1 MKTTL
6 SLPPPRRRAVKILA
20 GLAAL
25 SLTSVWLTGCTPD
38 KPQFKSID
46 LTGADYAQGFSLLDH
61 NGQLRTIKDF
71 AGKVVVVFFGFT
83 QCPDVC
89 PTSMAELAEVKRLLG
104 ADGDKLQAIFI
115 TLDPERDAPEMLKA
129 YMGNFD
135 PGFLALRPTP
145 EQLPQV
151 AKDFKIYYKKV
162 DGKTKG
168 SYTMDHSAGSY
179 IYDPQ
184 GRIRLYNR
192 YGSGAEV
199 LASDIRLLIKT
210 R

>member
-1 MKTTL
+1 MKTH
-6 SLPPPRRRAVKILA
+6 LPMQPGRRRAVKILA
-20 GLAAL
+20 SVTALTISTGWLA
-25 SLTSVWLTGCTPD
+25 GCAPD
-38 KPQFKSID
+38 KPQFKSVD

-61 NGQLRTIKDF
+61 NGQLRTVKDF

-104 ADGDKLQAIFI
+104 ADGDKLQPIFI
-115 TLDPERDAPEMLKA
+115 TVDPERDTSELLKA

-162 DGKTKG
+162 DGKAKG

-179 IYDPQ
+179 IYDPK

-199 LASDIRLLIKT
+199 LAADIRLLIKT
-210 R
+210 S